1 MASQDFSQMIA
12 KTEEQMADIDCP
24 TLCEL
29 DKSVARDFLMGAIS
43 FFSNSL
49 NQTRAMTPEQI
60 KVMAYDMVD
69 EFPNDSI
76 VFIKLFF
83 KKART
88 GAFGNI
94 YGTVDELTIL
104 DKYRKYRREVVAQFP
119 MRKAQPKAKAIEAQI
134 VQEDDGR
141 VSMPEWL
148 IEKWGVNKHPDPR
161 RAFAE
166 ERRGI
171 NPRHDEFMEKLK
183 EAKSKQ
189 EKAKLTEQYL
199 NS

>member
-1 MASQDFSQMIA
+1 MPVVPEDRLV
-12 KTEEQMADIDCP
+12 EIDCP
-24 TLCEL
+24 TLGEL
-29 DKSVARDFLMGAIS
+29 DKKIARDAMMATIA

-69 EFPNDSI
+69 EFPNDSMA
-76 VFIKLFF
+76 FIKLFF
-83 KKART
+83 KKLRS

-119 MRKAQPKAKAIEAQI
+119 MRKPQPKPKAIEAQV

-141 VSMPEWL
+141 VSMPQWL
-148 IEKWGVNKHPDPR
+148 IEKWGVNKKPEQGKVQQKVAR
-161 RAFAE
+161 QVV
-166 ERRGI
+166 
-171 NPRHDEFMEKLK
+171 NSKHDEMLAKLK
-183 EAKSKQ
+183 EAKSET
-189 EKAKLTEQYL
+189 EKAEIMKQYL